1 MEKGLILDMS
11 SLDVLHMQGT
21 SCEIVLIFEC
31 TQNMEIGMNR
41 YTTVVS

>member
-1 MEKGLILDMS
+1 MS
-11 SLDVLHMQGT
+11 SLDVLHMHGT

-31 TQNMEIGMNR
+31 TQNMEIEMNR